1 MTDDD
6 IPLHLMYGANHLAM
20 DEAFRARMHAA
31 IEAGLETAPI
41 GVVTTPGTSNPKYS
55 PTEHPYRQ
63 VSALSIWPFSCVVP
77 LASRPVIDNRAL
89 SLIRLC
95 ILTW

>member
-1 MTDDD
+1 MLGGVTMSDDD

-20 DEAFRARMHAA
+20 HEAFRARMHAA

-41 GVVTTPGTSNPKYS
+41 GVVTTPGTSNPKYV

-63 VSALSIWPFSCVVP
+63 VSP
-77 LASRPVIDNRAL
+77 LVDMDV
-89 SLIRLC
+89 
-95 ILTW
+95 